1 MPQYTLI
8 PLENMLQYT
17 VVVHVV
23 RAEDMLNARR
33 MRVQTRVSTYVGLL

>member
-23 RAEDMLNARR
+23 CAEDMLNVAAR
-33 MRVQTRVSTYVGLL
+33 VGAYEG